1 MCVRL
6 HIYLSISST
15 TSWKMHQNHLM
26 PKSCLLFPFF
36 QRIYPLSKIVQFAWT
51 PFLLWLMVY
60 YKNMNFIFTLD
71 RCTSKQIYIHYLT
84 CFRKILNANIS
95 LESDILSNLYT
106 RKMSLFIT
114 NPFWHKCRHTLNES
128 EMLSQSKSNG
138 GNSFEMR
145 HKKEE
150 LRWIYHTYT
159 YMQQHGMRKEEYYFL
174 MRLYVCAC
182 VRCSLIALF
191 LCTYQCVSCKH
202 V

>member
-1 MCVRL
+1 
-6 HIYLSISST
+6 
-15 TSWKMHQNHLM
+15 MHQNHLM
-26 PKSCLLFPFF
+26 PKSCLPFPFF
-36 QRIYPLSKIVQFAWT
+36 QRIHPLSKIVQFAWT

-60 YKNMNFIFTLD
+60 DKNISLIFTLD
-71 RCTSKQIYIHYLT
+71 RC
-84 CFRKILNANIS
+84 KIWKHTHNANIFS
-95 LESDILSNLYT
+95 IISDIKVSIA
-106 RKMSLFIT
+106 RKMSHFIT
-114 NPFWHKCRHTLNES
+114 KPFWHKYRHTWNEL